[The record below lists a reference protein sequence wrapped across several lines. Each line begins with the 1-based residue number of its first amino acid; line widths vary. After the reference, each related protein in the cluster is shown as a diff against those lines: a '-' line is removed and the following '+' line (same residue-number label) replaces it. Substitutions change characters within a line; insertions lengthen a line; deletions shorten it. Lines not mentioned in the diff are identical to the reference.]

1 MVSLELYS
9 LGQLNSVLAPN
20 HLLLDMMLDVVN
32 NNKNCELCLM
42 YVCSPYKWVTGK
54 VHKDKKGVFMGIL
67 GEKGS
72 CPSPSA
78 VSSPK
83 GRVDSLLPV
92 PRFEQE
98 TKLSSFLIR
107 QRLPG

>member
-42 YVCSPYKWVTGK
+42 YVCSPY
-54 VHKDKKGVFMGIL
+54 
-67 GEKGS
+67 
-72 CPSPSA
+72 
-78 VSSPK
+78 SPK
-83 GRVDSLLPV
+83 VYVLVLFIFKERVVSYSPG
-92 PRFEQE
+92 
-98 TKLSSFLIR
+98 FLVK
-107 QRLPG
+107 